1 MKKKILI
8 STFAILFL
16 VAGCGKVP
24 KLKNGEEAVVKI
36 KDNDISVDSLY
47 NELKDKYGLNA
58 LIEMMDTKILDKEYP
73 ESDDEKD
80 AVQSQ
85 IDSWLTSYGSEEKL
99 LQDTAN
105 YFGVSTMEDLRA
117 YLSLQYRRN
126 KAVEDYAKSIVTD
139 KEIQTLYDE
148 KIFGDI
154 RASHIL
160 IQPETK
166 DDMTEAE
173 KKAAEEAALKEAK
186 EVISKLKNGEKFE
199 DLAKKY
205 SKDESNKDKGGDLG
219 YFGHGKM
226 VTEFEEAVLKLKE
239 NEYSKEPV
247 KTSFGYH
254 IILRKDQKEKPKLKT
269 VKDDIIEEIAKDK
282 LNNDSTLQI
291 TALVELRKKYDME
304 IQDKNLKEQYNTYIE
319 NAIAKAKENDKEN

>member
-8 STFAILFL
+8 SAFAILFL

-319 NAIAKAKENDKEN
+319 NAIAKAKENDKES